1 MSELKSNNFLYGTDI
16 SKLARIFGFT
26 KDPYL
31 DDYILVMECAS
42 GGDLIWVLIMWELTT
57 GCKPFANVEHGH
69 SLVFNIIDCVRPEI
83 TEVAPECYANLMKK
97 TFCK

>member
-42 GGDLIWVLIMWELTT
+42 GGDLSKYLQKKFTEIDWQRKLDLFSYISRRLSHII
-57 GCKPFANVEHGH
+57 VE
-69 SLVFNIIDCVRPEI
+69 I
-83 TEVAPECYANLMKK
+83 YW
-97 TFCK
+97 